1 MVGNLLSRVDAT
13 RKPSRLLECLSI
25 RSSISALLGVLL
37 AASITSACGG
47 PARSVAAFCQTYNQQ
62 KTAYLAKYNAIDSQ
76 LNADENSDPLAAA
89 FGGLGSSLEAMGDV
103 VVIFD
108 RLDQVAPPNIEPD
121 VKAIYNSLVNEENDM
136 SNAASNPL
144 GALAGGLVT
153 GLMTSGSWQRVGDY
167 VTSNCT

>member
-1 MVGNLLSRVDAT
+1 MSVDSFQHKCLPRCVASRFDNLGVW
-13 RKPSRLLECLSI
+13 
-25 RSSISALLGVLL
+25 RSSPIS
-37 AASITSACGG
+37 
-47 PARSVAAFCQTYNQQ
+47 RRFRQTYNQQ

-108 RLDQVAPPNIEPD
+108 RLDQVAPSDIEPD

-167 VTSNCT
+167 VTANCT